1 MRFTFGKNTM
11 MSLMK
16 SPKLTTIMVTI
27 SALIGWLCWEAGKN
41 YGRNQ
46 ESKVIDLARNMQ
58 AYETEWFALYHLS
71 IFDYDEALLHQR
83 QKLDKAFEKITNF
96 ETEGVDPN
104 LKWYYVDRIVEQH
117 PGKLNEL
124 PIFNEFRKERIKKEA
139 EAEQAAPCNH

>member
-1 MRFTFGKNTM
+1 
-11 MSLMK
+11 MK
-16 SPKLTTIMVTI
+16 TPKKSSKLTTILI
-27 SALIGWLCWEAGKN
+27 AIAAIIGWSCWEAGKS
-41 YGRNQ
+41 YGRQQ

-71 IFDYDEALLHQR
+71 IFDYDTALLHQR
-83 QKLDKAFEKITNF
+83 QKFDKAFERITNF

-139 EAEQAAPCNH
+139 EAEQAASSNH